1 MWRTLSLLIL
11 LTTTSTVLA
20 QPNIVFIFADD
31 LGVGDVGA
39 YGGELIDTPNI
50 NALASKGMLFE
61 QAYASHP
68 VCSPSRAG
76 LMSGRYAQCIR
87 LYHQHGG

>member
-1 MWRTLSLLIL
+1 MSKLQQDQCTSWPLIQGALACLFLFFSSLA
-11 LTTTSTVLA
+11 LA

-39 YGGELIDTPNI
+39 YGGEAISTPHID
-50 NALASKGMLFE
+50 ALAAGGVLFE

-68 VCSPSRAG
+68 VCSPSRA
-76 LMSGRYAQCIR
+76 ATPIR
-87 LYHQHGG
+87 

>member
-1 MWRTLSLLIL
+1 MWRALSISLL
-11 LTTTSTVLA
+11 LTATSTVLA

-39 YGGELIDTPNI
+39 YGGKLIDTPNI

-68 VCSPSRAG
+68 VCSPP
-76 LMSGRYAQCIR
+76 AQ
-87 LYHQHGG
+87 GSDVW